1 MVGRGDMLFST
12 GSDLI
17 RLQCAFIDTPE
28 IEEVTSYIGA
38 QRAYPDAWHLPEYY
52 DEEPNNK
59 NEFDANERDELF
71 EDAAMIIV
79 QTQQGSTSL
88 LQRKLKLGYNR
99 AGRIIDQL
107 EAAGI
112 VGPFEGSKA
121 REVRVANEMA
131 LEQFLKD
138 LDLNEN
144 DKNNKTD

>member
-1 MVGRGDMLFST
+1 MVPH
-12 GSDLI
+12 
-17 RLQCAFIDTPE
+17 FIGT
-28 IEEVTSYIGA
+28 
-38 QRAYPDAWHLPEYY
+38 QRAYPDAYHLPEYY
-52 DEEPNNK
+52 DEEVDSK
-59 NEFDANERDELF
+59 NELF
-71 EDAAMIIV
+71 EDAARIIV

-121 REVRVANEMA
+121 REVKVANEMA

-138 LDLNEN
+138 LDMNKNEN
-144 DKNNKTD
+144 I